1 MQYHQLGKSDLNVS
15 AIGLGC
21 MGMSAFYG
29 AYDQQKSIKTIH
41 YALAQGI
48 NFLDTADMYGPLTN
62 EQLISKAIA
71 GKRQQVILATKFGIV
86 YEDIDANK
94 RVINGRPE
102 YVIKSCEGSLQRL
115 KTDVI
120 DLYYLHRVDPDVPIE
135 ETVGAMAELVK
146 QGKVRYLG
154 LSEALPETIKR
165 ANQVHPITAL
175 QMEYSLWSRDAE
187 GIILETCEQLGISFI
202 SYSPLGRGFLS
213 GAIKSPDDFAED
225 DYRRTNPRF
234 MGENFTKN
242 IQLVKQLESFAK
254 AKGYSAAQL
263 ALAWVLTSS
272 YSITPI
278 PGSRRIANLKENI
291 EATKIKLSNEE
302 YQLISDF
309 FSSELVAGSRYGA
322 EFAPETMQS

>member
-1 MQYHQLGKSDLNVS
+1 M
-15 AIGLGC
+15 
-21 MGMSAFYG
+21 
-29 AYDQQKSIKTIH
+29 
-41 YALAQGI
+41 
-48 NFLDTADMYGPLTN
+48 
-62 EQLISKAIA
+62 
-71 GKRQQVILATKFGIV
+71 
-86 YEDIDANK
+86 
-94 RVINGRPE
+94 
-102 YVIKSCEGSLQRL
+102 
-115 KTDVI
+115 
-120 DLYYLHRVDPDVPIE
+120 
-135 ETVGAMAELVK
+135 
-146 QGKVRYLG
+146 G
-154 LSEALPETIKR
+154 LSEALPETMR
-165 ANQVHPITAL
+165 RSNQVRPITVL

-254 AKGYSAAQL
+254 AKGYSATQL
-263 ALAWVLTSS
+263 ALAWVLASS
-272 YSITPI
+272 YNITPI

-309 FSSELVAGSRYGA
+309 FSSELVAGNRYGA
-322 EFAPETMQS
+322 AFAPETMQS